1 MLHTYCRK
9 QLNVLSNLSYAT
21 TQICSCMCCMQLD
34 LSCKPKFLVVQ
45 AIKEKHKE
53 KYLAALYVFG
63 LKDKS
68 CGKKNSIK

>member
-1 MLHTYCRK
+1 
-9 QLNVLSNLSYAT
+9 
-21 TQICSCMCCMQLD
+21 
-34 LSCKPKFLVVQ
+34 VQ